1 MFCKHGNYA
10 MQQQKLTN
18 LKNGTCSGFS
28 TSFFFFPLFFFF
40 RFLAN
45 IICYSLVTVIE
56 SFLGLRPKKKRL
68 KKQQALA
75 EMTPPVIVAVVHLA
89 NPLPQNHFSVNFLKI
104 AKYFPC
110 VFFRGGV
117 LEDTF

>member
-1 MFCKHGNYA
+1 MVLVQAF
-10 MQQQKLTN
+10 L
-18 LKNGTCSGFS
+18 LLSSSFLSSFS
-28 TSFFFFPLFFFF
+28 FVFWQIL
-40 RFLAN
+40 
-45 IICYSLVTVIE
+45 CYTLITVVE
-56 SFLGLRPKKKRL
+56 SFLGLRPQKKRL

-104 AKYFPC
+104 AKYFQC